1 MVREENC
8 CGCNES
14 DQRSWK
20 YCGIGFLIVSGLI
33 IMIVLLVLSIQ
44 NISQDEWGI
53 EYNKITRHVYSDVKG
68 PGRYAIDPA
77 ATFIKY
83 KNTFIPWE
91 LDIDCWTSDIIEIN
105 LDVAVQTLYVH
116 EELPSVLFEF
126 GTEEEFLPYV
136 RNVLLRI
143 LRQSCSN
150 FTAIDYYTSR
160 GAIQTDMLSR
170 IENELPKLGTHITAG
185 GFLQLRNIKLPD
197 AFNQAIIAKQTAQ
210 QEILL
215 ALNQREQSIIV
226 ANTNLSQAINTATAV
241 TNNATLYAQAIIF
254 DAEQKALGINAA
266 YASRLAVYETAM
278 KVLRLN
284 ASEYVRNILQPNL
297 ILSNNNARIFV
308 N

>member
-1 MVREENC
+1 MSEENC
-8 CGCNES
+8 CGCNREERRCS
-14 DQRSWK
+14 K
-20 YCGIGFLIVSGLI
+20 YITIGSLAVAGIIL
-33 IMIVLLVLSIQ
+33 MIVLLALSIQ

-53 EYNKITRHVYSDVKG
+53 EYNQVTRHVSTDVKG
-68 PGRYAIDPA
+68 PGRYLNDPA
-77 ATFIKY
+77 ATFLKY

-91 LDIDCWTSDIIEIN
+91 LDVDCWTSDIIEIN

-160 GAIQTDMLSR
+160 GAIQTDMLNR

-215 ALNQREQSIIV
+215 ALNQREQSVIV
-226 ANTNLSQAINTATAV
+226 ANTNLSQAVNTATTI
-241 TNNATLYAQAIIF
+241 TNNATLYSEAILF
-254 DAEQKALGINAA
+254 DAQQKALGINAA
-266 YASRLAVYETAM
+266 YANRLAVYRTAM
-278 KVLRLN
+278 QTLGLN
-284 ASEYVRNILQPNL
+284 ASAYVKNILRPNL
-297 ILSNNNARIFV
+297 ILTNNNAKIFA